1 MVLNFKLPE
10 EPIMPPK
17 TEITHDDILDTA
29 AFAAI
34 RKDKRR
40 EISAIKRNRRI
51 EIGPVAT
58 CYFESFETMWWQIQ
72 EMLFIEKGG
81 DAQLADELAAYNPL
95 IPKGQELVCTVMFE
109 IDDEKR
115 RRAFLGRLGG
125 VEGTMFIRIGEMEI
139 PGAPEADVDRTNAD
153 GKASSV
159 QFIHF
164 RFTEAQIK
172 LFRAPN
178 AQILIGFSHSAY
190 GHLAVMPEET
200 RQALSQDFIDT

>member
-1 MVLNFKLPE
+1 
-10 EPIMPPK
+10 
-17 TEITHDDILDTA
+17 
-29 AFAAI
+29 
-34 RKDKRR
+34 
-40 EISAIKRNRRI
+40 
-51 EIGPVAT
+51 
-58 CYFESFETMWWQIQ
+58 MWWQIQ

-95 IPKGQELVCTVMFE
+95 IPKGRELVCTVMFE

-125 VEGTMFIRIGEMEI
+125 VEDTMFIRIGEMEI

-164 RFTEAQIK
+164 PFTEAQIK
-172 LFRAPN
+172 LFCAPN
-178 AQILIGFSHSAY
+178 AQILIGFSQSAY
-190 GHLAVMPEET
+190 GHLAVMPEEM